1 MKCIKCIKQT
11 KHYELD
17 EIRRT
22 DDQDAEEK
30 VKSGVFKFIPK
41 SEWKLATR
49 KVKVNEVVNEQPTE
63 ELSIEEKK
71 LKRKKNDKG
80 K

>member
-11 KHYELD
+11 KNYDLV

-22 DDQDAEEK
+22 DNQDAEEK
-30 VKSGVFKFIPK
+30 VASGVWMFISK

-49 KVKVNEVVNEQPTE
+49 KPKTEEVISAEVV
-63 ELSIEEKK
+63 EKVK
-71 LKRKKNDKG
+71 SKKQLRKEKIKE
-80 K
+80 

>member
-11 KHYELD
+11 KNYDLN

-22 DDQDAEEK
+22 ENQDAEEK
-30 VKSGVFKFIPK
+30 VASGVWMFISK

-49 KVKVNEVVNEQPTE
+49 KPKTEEVISAEVV
-63 ELSIEEKK
+63 EKVK
-71 LKRKKNDKG
+71 SKKQLRKEKIKE
-80 K
+80 

>member
-11 KHYELD
+11 KNYDLN

-22 DDQDAEEK
+22 ENQDAEEK
-30 VKSGVFKFIPK
+30 VASGVWMFISK

-49 KVKVNEVVNEQPTE
+49 KPKTEEVISTEVV
-63 ELSIEEKK
+63 EKVK
-71 LKRKKNDKG
+71 SKKQLKKEKIKE
-80 K
+80 